1 MLAVIAAATS
11 GLLLPSASVSP
22 PASIMPTRRGVL
34 AGSSAALGWA
44 AFGGAAF
51 ADGGDLGE
59 GLKYTVVKSGKSGGT
74 PTRGDL
80 IVIRFKSSVQKTG
93 QVIDDIMANPEG
105 YYFRV
110 GTGVVLP
117 AVEKAVVQMKTG
129 DIWQLT
135 VPPALGFGE
144 KGRSASPGKPRIS
157 GDAILDFTLE
167 LVAVPGKDDEI
178 IEVNDVDLDA
188 KVTGAGRQ

>member
-1 MLAVIAAATS
+1 MLLLLAVATS
-11 GLLLPSASVSP
+11 GLTLPSASVSP
-22 PASIMPTRRGVL
+22 PVSIMTTRRGVL
-34 AGSSAALGWA
+34 AGSSATLGWV

-59 GLKYTVVKSGKSGGT
+59 GLKYTVVKSSKSGGT
-74 PTRGDL
+74 PVRGDL
-80 IVIRFKSSVQKTG
+80 IVIRFKTSVQKTG

-117 AVEKAVVQMKTG
+117 AVEKAVVKMTTG

-135 VPPALGFGE
+135 VPPALGFGD
-144 KGRSASPGKPRIS
+144 KGRSARCVEGLCFAVSLMTNLLTLALLAASQSWQAP
-157 GDAILDFTLE
+157 DF
-167 LVAVPGKDDEI
+167 G
-178 IEVNDVDLDA
+178 
-188 KVTGAGRQ
+188 